1 MSSKTVTTNN
11 KLDEDFVMNL
21 NVCFFC
27 DEKLAFQHQFLLI
40 NVLGHCLGSLSWVSV
55 LGQCNVGIVF

>member
-1 MSSKTVTTNN
+1 MSFKTMTTI
-11 KLDEDFVMNL
+11 KQLDDDFVITL

-27 DEKLAFQHQFLLI
+27 DEKKAFQHQFLLVI
-40 NVLGHCLGSLSWVSV
+40 VLGHCLGSLSWVSV